1 MRARI
6 LVWWPN
12 ISKQIEQMIAK
23 CQVCAKDTIYHKEP
37 MMPTPL
43 PEYPWQVIGSDLF
56 EIKGSHYVPV
66 NS

>member
-23 CQVCAKDTIYHKEP
+23 CQVCAKDAIYHKEP